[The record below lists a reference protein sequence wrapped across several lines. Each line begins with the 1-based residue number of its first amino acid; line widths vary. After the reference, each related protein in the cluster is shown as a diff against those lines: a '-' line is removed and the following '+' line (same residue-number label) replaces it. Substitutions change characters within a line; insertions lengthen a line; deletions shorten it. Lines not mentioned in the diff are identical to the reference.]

1 VNHQVATTWS
11 RGLHTLLLFPRTS
24 SQLPIL
30 LSSPIL
36 FMPCKMWIESLE
48 MVVAN
53 DHCFWMFKK
62 AWTLVSLNGWI
73 VISTI
78 QLVITIVMGI
88 KTNVEGREI
97 MNEVCCSFWQ
107 HQRDSRIKSFEVW
120 RWWIQ
125 VTNTTF
131 KAIKVASCKFH

>member
-1 VNHQVATTWS
+1 MNHQVATTWS
-11 RGLHTLLLFPRTS
+11 RGLSTLLLFPGTS
-24 SQLPIL
+24 SQLPIF

-36 FMPCKMWIESLE
+36 FMPCKMRIESLKMIITFE
-48 MVVAN
+48 CLRKLE
-53 DHCFWMFKK
+53 H
-62 AWTLVSLNGWI
+62 VSFNGWI
-73 VISTI
+73 VISTT
-78 QLVITIVMGI
+78 QLVITTVMGI

-107 HQRDSRIKSFEVW
+107 HQRNSRIRSFEVW

-125 VTNTTF
+125 VINTTF